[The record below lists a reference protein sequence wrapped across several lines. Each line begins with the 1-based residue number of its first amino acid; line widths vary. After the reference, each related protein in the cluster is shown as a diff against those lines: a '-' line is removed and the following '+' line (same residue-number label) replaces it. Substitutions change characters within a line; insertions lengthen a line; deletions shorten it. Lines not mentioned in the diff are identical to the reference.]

1 MLLKETL
8 GLRCERGKVKV
19 RIQAPRST
27 GKCNSSAAGV
37 EAAMDES
44 RSARGM
50 WKTETGGQALRRLW
64 SGRGRPCQRD
74 PARIKVLHPIFG
86 STRAAVFS
94 SVRAQAKQDCPV
106 GGTPALPLPAHRP
119 S

>member
-50 WKTETGGQALRRLW
+50 WKTETGGQALHRALEW
-64 SGRGRPCQRD
+64 KGPPMSARPSAYQS
-74 PARIKVLHPIFG
+74 PPSHFWLHPSRSFFI
-86 STRAAVFS
+86 SPRA
-94 SVRAQAKQDCPV
+94 
-106 GGTPALPLPAHRP
+106 G
-119 S
+119 